1 MDVFLEFVKS
11 SQFIAVFIGIITVF
25 FKLLADYFQ
34 SRAARKLVLKA
45 EKEAYH
51 VLPSEELDGNSSEC
65 ELSPELLAQRARDI
79 DSLIRQNRDL
89 LQVGRLFDLYS
100 KQIEKYQTETQARA
114 GWSFIFAIFSMLAG
128 LSFVVGGGFHVLTNP
143 GWEHV
148 AAASAISGIG
158 GAVGA
163 FITKTFLDV
172 HRLSLS
178 QLNHYFRQPVV
189 NAHVLTGQR
198 LADQID
204 DPILRQKAYQHLLMQ
219 VASLIREDT
228 TSPAA
233 VWSPELPPKPE

>member
-1 MDVFLEFVKS
+1 MDVFLELAKS

-51 VLPSEELDGNSSEC
+51 VLPSEELEGDSSEC

-128 LSFVVGGGFHVLTNP
+128 LSFVIGGGLPRTHQPRVGACSSSFCNIWNRRRCRSIHNKN
-143 GWEHV
+143 
-148 AAASAISGIG
+148 ISGC
-158 GAVGA
+158 
-163 FITKTFLDV
+163 
-172 HRLSLS
+172 S
-178 QLNHYFRQPVV
+178 
-189 NAHVLTGQR
+189 
-198 LADQID
+198 
-204 DPILRQKAYQHLLMQ
+204 
-219 VASLIREDT
+219 
-228 TSPAA
+228 SPF
-233 VWSPELPPKPE
+233 S